1 MIHITITGA
10 SALFPTRAKELP
22 LGRPPML
29 IPNACDVVL
38 SRARQRIFRG
48 RWRINGSGW
57 HTEAS
62 TKLRR
67 SPIKRQHGPLV
78 MSRVVTL
85 LEPLQ
90 TLVTLQGTSQSQH
103 FEWMNGRV
111 GHFAGEAIVCGEEIS
126 AHQHAP

>member
-1 MIHITITGA
+1 MPVMWC
-10 SALFPTRAKELP
+10 FRE
-22 LGRPPML
+22 LGRGFSEGDGESMAVGGTPKPV
-29 IPNACDVVL
+29 PSFED
-38 SRARQRIFRG
+38 RQS
-48 RWRINGSGW
+48 N
-57 HTEAS
+57 AS
-62 TKLRR
+62 TA
-67 SPIKRQHGPLV
+67 PLV

-85 LEPLQ
+85 LESLQ